1 MGGTFSGSGD
11 DARVPTRGAM
21 AGVVL
26 QAMTVETILS
36 KYPVR
41 GIGDIGRG
49 IGDIGAIVA
58 TGTA

>member
-1 MGGTFSGSGD
+1 
-11 DARVPTRGAM
+11 M